1 MIKQPSPELSD
12 IIHRLKQGQYH
23 NTAAIVLLSRPT
35 KEPLS
40 SAANELNHCRTMFQL
55 EEQRILDEVRRRGA
69 KRVLLQM
76 PEGLKPI
83 GFKLAKL
90 LEKETSAEILV
101 SGDPCYGACDLALY
115 PKKRIE
121 ADLLIHVG
129 HAEMPGEFAEET
141 ILYIE
146 AQAEESI
153 DEPMEKTIQMLEKE
167 RVIGLASN
175 IQHIHQIERARKI
188 LEGHGKQVMV
198 GRPSGWLKY
207 SGQVLGCDYGSVRA
221 IAEKVDAVV
230 VLSGGDFHAIG
241 IPLATGKRTIVVDPF
256 QQTAKDMTEACRKLL
271 RKRWINIAKFRDA
284 KRIGIIVGL
293 KSSQMN
299 ISLARRLKRL
309 LDENGYSTIIILAS
323 EVIPE
328 TIGSFT
334 DLDAYV
340 EISCPRISTDD
351 QDRYQKPIL
360 NPEEAMV
367 ALGKKSWEDYTKEMT
382 LEEWH

>member
-1 MIKQPSPELSD
+1 M
-12 IIHRLKQGQYH
+12 Y
-23 NTAAIVLLSRPT
+23 
-35 KEPLS
+35 
-40 SAANELNHCRTMFQL
+40 QL
-55 EEQRILDEVRRRGA
+55 EQERILAEIRKRGS

-90 LEKETSAEILV
+90 LEAQTGTEIFV
-101 SGDPCYGACDLALY
+101 SGDPCYGACDLALF
-115 PKKRIE
+115 PKEQIE
-121 ADLLIHVG
+121 ADLLVHVG
-129 HAEMPGEFAEET
+129 HAEIPGEFPEENV
-141 ILYIE
+141 LYVE
-146 AQAEESI
+146 ALADVSI
-153 DEPMEKTIQMLEKE
+153 DEPMAKAVKMLEKE
-167 RVIGLASN
+167 HVIGLASN
-175 IQHIHQIERARKI
+175 IQHIHQLDRAKKI
-188 LEGHGKQVMV
+188 LEEHGKETII

-221 IAEKVDAVV
+221 VSEKVDAIV
-230 VLSGGDFHAIG
+230 VLSGGDFHALG

-256 QQTAKDMTEACRKLL
+256 QQTATDMTEVCRKLL
-271 RKRWINIAKFRDA
+271 RQRFASIERFKET

-299 ISLARRLKRL
+299 ISVARRLKQL
-309 LDENGYSTIIILAS
+309 LEENGYSAILICAA

-328 TIGSFT
+328 TLGSFT

-351 QDRYQKPIL
+351 QERYRKPIL
-360 NPEEAMV
+360 NPEEVMIV
-367 ALGKKSWEDYTKEMT
+367 LGKKSWEDYTKGMA